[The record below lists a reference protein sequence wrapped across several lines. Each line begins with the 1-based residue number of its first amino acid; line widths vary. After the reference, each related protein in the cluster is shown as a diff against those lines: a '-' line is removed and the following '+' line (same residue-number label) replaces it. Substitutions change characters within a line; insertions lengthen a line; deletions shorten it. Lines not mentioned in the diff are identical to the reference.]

1 MNKIKT
7 ILIIFS
13 LAFLLGCQSL
23 QKSIAPTKKA
33 GGDEFLVK
41 KKSPLVMPPSYNELP
56 QPSQNQSQDTDNS
69 QDPDIKSLVINKS
82 PEIKKQNDNLNSV
95 SSLESLILK
104 KIKDE

>member
-7 ILIIFS
+7 TLIIFS

-23 QKSIAPTKKA
+23 QKSIAPTKKT

-41 KKSPLVMPPSYNELP
+41 KKFPLIMPPNYNELP
-56 QPSQNQSQDTDNS
+56 RPSSNQSQDTENS
-69 QDPDIKSLVINKS
+69 QDPDIKSLIINKS
-82 PEIKKQNDNLNSV
+82 PEIKKQNDSSNSV

>member
-7 ILIIFS
+7 TLIIFS

-23 QKSIAPTKKA
+23 QKSIAPTKKT

-56 QPSQNQSQDTDNS
+56 KPSQNQTQDTDNS
-69 QDPDIKSLVINKS
+69 QDSDIKSLIINKS
-82 PEIKKQNDNLNSV
+82 PEIKKQNDSSNSV